1 MYKLKIKEYRVK
13 SGLTQKELA
22 IKIGISQ
29 NYLSQ
34 LENNRYDIKLSMLFK
49 IAKELNISPEQLF
62 EHKK

>member
-22 IKIGISQ
+22 IKIGISK